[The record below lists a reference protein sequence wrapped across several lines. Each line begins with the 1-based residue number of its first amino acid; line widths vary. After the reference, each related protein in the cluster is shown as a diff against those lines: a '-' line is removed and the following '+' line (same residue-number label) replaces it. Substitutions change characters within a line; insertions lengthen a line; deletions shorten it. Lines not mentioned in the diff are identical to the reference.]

1 MSHFSQSHYSNRSNL
16 WHTPLMNSV
25 FFVHRQRTTE
35 DSPLSWSSFIVQNC
49 IPMRVRV
56 PLWWAENT
64 QHTLARKK
72 STSWVH
78 CSGPVVFRKNKIRCR
93 VATFLRV
100 SVFSRGCRFF
110 SLGSSGFLWGGQMF
124 SFVQCLLSNK
134 TVSWK
139 TLKCFRD
146 MPLNVSAKV
155 SFFAKTTAVV
165 LYLTNMS
172 FKCSFEDSEPLKNLL
187 KIIQETST
195 RTFAHAT
202 VVSLKTFE
210 KWVLSKPF

>member
-1 MSHFSQSHYSNRSNL
+1 MSHFSQSHCSNRSNL

-72 STSWVH
+72 STSCVH

-110 SLGSSGFLWGGQMF
+110 RWALLVF
-124 SFVQCLLSNK
+124 SEEV
-134 TVSWK
+134 
-139 TLKCFRD
+139 KCF
-146 MPLNVSAKV
+146 PLYSVYSPIRLFLERPWNVFEICLWMFLRRF
-155 SFFAKTTAVV
+155 SFFAKTTVVV
-165 LYLTNMS
+165 LYLTNTS
-172 FKCSFEDSEPLKNLL
+172 FKCSFEDSEPLKNL
-187 KIIQETST
+187 
-195 RTFAHAT
+195 
-202 VVSLKTFE
+202 
-210 KWVLSKPF
+210 